1 MHGSHYPYLYTLWYQ
16 LIFFTD
22 SSKEIIIGKLCIQYP
37 VRLKRFTG
45 DLKTNKHGT
54 VRFDPNV
61 KQSQISK

>member
-22 SSKEIIIGKLCIQYP
+22 SSKEMIIGKLQYP

-45 DLKTNKHGT
+45 DLKTNKHAK
-54 VRFDPNV
+54 VQRPER
-61 KQSQISK
+61 K